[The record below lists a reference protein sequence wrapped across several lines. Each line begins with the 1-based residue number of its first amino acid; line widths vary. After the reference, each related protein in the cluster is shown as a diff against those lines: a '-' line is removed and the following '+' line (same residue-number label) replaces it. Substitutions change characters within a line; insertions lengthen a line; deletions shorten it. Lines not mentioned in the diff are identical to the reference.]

1 MGRYLYAAREKS
13 TGKLVCDIT
22 NPGKRFWQ
30 RQADAIAAIN
40 RHNSD
45 RRHYYSRHGELELVT
60 FELVE
65 VTNNDS

>member
-1 MGRYLYAAREKS
+1 MGKYLYAARDKS

-22 NPGKRFWQ
+22 NPGKKFWQ

-40 RHNSD
+40 RHNSEKG
-45 RRHYYSRHGELELVT
+45 RYYYSRHGELELVT

-65 VTNNDS
+65 VTR